1 VSEGYHIEDELQKRS
16 YDSHLMRRL
25 LHYVRPYRKLM
36 VAATILLLITTL
48 LTSVIPWLN
57 WKAIAWYINDP
68 VRIALQQQM
77 ETQNPPQGSAAPN
90 QGDIS
95 ASKEALERQVSKD
108 KADLLKLIVLMVLLL
123 MGEGV
128 VQYGQMIIIAFVG
141 QKTMTRMRLD
151 IFGHLQSMSLRFLDR
166 NPIGRLITRVTNDVE
181 KIQET
186 IVSGVVQVVSDL
198 FVLFVVV
205 GFMAWNNWQLTLIT
219 LSPIP
224 VFFVTSYIFRNY
236 VQESY
241 LEVRKKIARLN
252 AYMQENITGMRV
264 VQMFCREA
272 GNFEEYRKRNADHR
286 DEWFRQI
293 KYYAYYFPIVDF
305 LGTLSLALIIWY
317 GGRRLLDLQAITGGP
332 ADVGMFFAYVQWSE
346 RLYGPIRALADR
358 YNLLLEAMASSE
370 RVFELLDTPEEL
382 PDKPNPI
389 VAGRIKGQVE
399 FQSVWF
405 AYDAHSAANPGAAP
419 QWVLKNVNLRIEPGE
434 RIAIVGHT
442 GAGKT
447 TFINL
452 LSRFYDVQQG
462 SVRVDG
468 IDVRDY
474 DKTSLRRNIGI
485 VLQDVFLFSG
495 SIDDNIRLGSL
506 EMDEQHVRACAHH
519 VNAASFIEK
528 MPGDYGYDV
537 GERGCNIS
545 TGQRQLLAFA
555 RALAHNPQVLV
566 LDEATSSVDTETE
579 SLIQDAIGKLM
590 EGRTSIVIAHRLS
603 TVQHADRI
611 VVMHHGEIRE
621 TGTHQEL
628 LARRGIY
635 YRLYQL
641 QYKDQNHGQRPAS
654 QAREG

>member
-1 VSEGYHIEDELQKRS
+1 MSESYHIEDELQKRS

-25 LHYVRPYRKLM
+25 LVYVRPYRGAM
-36 VAATILLLITTL
+36 IAATILLLFTTL
-48 LTSVIPWLN
+48 LTSVVPWLN

-68 VRIALQQQM
+68 ARVALQ
-77 ETQNPPQGSAAPN
+77 EKLDHPSPSVAPSEAERTQTKAALDK
-90 QGDIS
+90 Q
-95 ASKEALERQVSKD
+95 EQKD
-108 KADLLKLIVLMVLLL
+108 KSDLLNLVFAMIFLLVAEGLLHYAQMV
-123 MGEGV
+123 V
-128 VQYGQMIIIAFVG
+128 VAYVG
-141 QKTMTRMRLD
+141 QKTMMQMRLD
-151 IFGHLQSMSLRFLDR
+151 IFGHLQRMSLRFLDR
-166 NPIGRLITRVTNDVE
+166 NPVGRLITRVTNDVE

-198 FVLFVVV
+198 FVIFVVIV
-205 GFMAWNNWQLTLIT
+205 FMAWNNWQLTLIV

-224 VFFVTSYIFRNY
+224 LFFMTSYIFRSR
-236 VQESY
+236 VQASY

-252 AYMQENITGMRV
+252 AYMQENISGMRV
-264 VQMFCREA
+264 VQIFGREA
-272 GNFEEYRKRNADHR
+272 RNFEEYRERNADHR

-293 KYYAYYFPIVDF
+293 KYYAYYFPVVDF

-317 GGRRLLDLQAITGGP
+317 GGRNLLHVQSIAGGP

-382 PDKPNPI
+382 PDKPGAV
-389 VAGRIKGQVE
+389 VAGRIRGEVSFE
-399 FQSVWF
+399 DVWF
-405 AYDAHSAANPGAAP
+405 SYGSEAEDGGALR
-419 QWVLKNVNLRIEPGE
+419 WVLKGVNLHIAPGE

-452 LSRFYDVQQG
+452 LSRFYDVQRG
-462 SVRVDG
+462 SIKVDG

-474 DKTSLRRNIGI
+474 DKTSLRRNVGV

-495 SIDDNIRLGSL
+495 SIEENIRLGDPDLS
-506 EMDEQHVRACAHH
+506 EAKMRECARH
-519 VNAASFIEK
+519 VNAAAFIEK
-528 MPGDYGYDV
+528 QPGGYQYNV
-537 GERGCNIS
+537 GERGGNIS

-555 RALAHNPQVLV
+555 RALAHDPQILV

-579 SLIQDAIGKLM
+579 ALIQDAIGKLM

-611 VVMHHGEIRE
+611 VVMHHGEVRE
-621 TGTHQEL
+621 IGTHQEL

-641 QYKDQNHGQRPAS
+641 QYRD
-654 QAREG
+654 QARTQPAAGEA

>member
-1 VSEGYHIEDELQKRS
+1 MSEGYHIEDELQKRS

-25 LHYVRPYRKLM
+25 LAYVRPYRRLM
-36 VAATILLLITTL
+36 LAATILLLFTTL
-48 LTSVIPWLN
+48 LSSVVPWLN

-68 VRIALQQQM
+68 ARV
-77 ETQNPPQGSAAPN
+77 
-90 QGDIS
+90 
-95 ASKEALERQVSKD
+95 ALEQQAASSPDAASHQALDQQAVLD
-108 KADLLKLIVLMVLLL
+108 KADLLKLVFAMILLL
-123 MGEGV
+123 LCEGV
-128 VQYGQMIIIAFVG
+128 LHYGQMVIIAYVG
-141 QKTMTRMRLD
+141 QKTMMRMRLD
-151 IFGHLQSMSLRFLDR
+151 IFGHLQRMSLRFLDR
-166 NPIGRLITRVTNDVE
+166 NPVGRMITRVTNDVE

-198 FVLFVVV
+198 FVIFVVI
-205 GFMAWNNWQLTLIT
+205 GFMAWNNWKLTLIV

-224 VFFVTSYIFRNY
+224 LFFVTSYVFRIY

-252 AYMQENITGMRV
+252 AYMQENISGMRV
-264 VQMFCREA
+264 VQIFGREA
-272 GNFEEYRKRNADHR
+272 DNYEEYRRRNAGHR
-286 DEWFRQI
+286 DEWLRQI
-293 KYYAYYFPIVDF
+293 KYYAYYFPVVDF

-317 GGRRLLDLQAITGGP
+317 GGRYLLKLQAVSGGP

-382 PDKPNPI
+382 PDKSDAV
-389 VAGRIKGQVE
+389 VADRIRGEVE
-399 FQSVWF
+399 FEDVWF
-405 AYDAHSAANPGAAP
+405 AYASEADENSGAVP
-419 QWVLKNVNLRIEPGE
+419 QWVLKGVNLRIASGE

-452 LSRFYDVQQG
+452 LSRFYDVQRG
-462 SVRVDG
+462 GIKVDG

-474 DKTSLRRNIGI
+474 DKTSLRRNVGV

-495 SIDDNIRLGSL
+495 SIEDNIRLGNK
-506 EMDEQHVRACAHH
+506 EMDERKMRDCARH
-519 VNAASFIEK
+519 VNAAPFIERS
-528 MPGDYGYDV
+528 PGGYRYNV

-555 RALAHNPQVLV
+555 RALAHDPQILV

-579 SLIQDAIGKLM
+579 ALIQDAIGKLM

-621 TGTHQEL
+621 IGTHQEL

-641 QYKDQNHGQRPAS
+641 QY
-654 QAREG
+654 REQSRA

>member
-1 VSEGYHIEDELQKRS
+1 
-16 YDSHLMRRL
+16 MRRL
-25 LHYVRPYRKLM
+25 LIYVRPYRKLM
-36 VAATILLLITTL
+36 AAATILLLITTL

-68 VRIALQQQM
+68 ERIALEQQTD
-77 ETQNPPQGSAAPN
+77 TQNAPQATAAPN
-90 QGDIS
+90 AGE
-95 ASKEALERQVSKD
+95 ALAHKEALEQQAAKD
-108 KADLLKLIVLMVLLL
+108 KADLLKLVFIMVLLL

-128 VQYGQMIIIAFVG
+128 IQYGQMVIVAYVG

-151 IFGHLQSMSLRFLDR
+151 IFGHLQTMSLRFLDR
-166 NPIGRLITRVTNDVE
+166 NPVGRLITRVTNDVE

-198 FVLFVVV
+198 FVIFVVV
-205 GFMAWNNWQLTLIT
+205 AFMAWNNWQLTLIT

-224 VFFVTSYIFRNY
+224 FFFVTSYIFRKY

-241 LEVRKKIARLN
+241 LEVRRKIARLN
-252 AYMQENITGMRV
+252 AYMQENIAGMRV
-264 VQMFCREA
+264 VQMFRREA
-272 GNFEEYRKRNADHR
+272 DNFEEYRKRNADHR
-286 DEWFRQI
+286 DEWLRQI
-293 KYYAYYFPIVDF
+293 KYYAYYFPVVDF

-317 GGRRLLDLQAITGGP
+317 GGRRLLDLQAVIGGP

-370 RVFELLDTPEEL
+370 RVFGLLDTPAEL
-382 PDKPNPI
+382 PDKPDAV
-389 VAGRIKGQVE
+389 VAHGVKGEVE
-399 FQSVWF
+399 FQGVWF
-405 AYDAHSAANPGAAP
+405 SYDTDSDTNPAPAGMGKSEMISAP
-419 QWVLKNVNLRIEPGE
+419 QWVLKDINLRIQPGE

-462 SVRVDG
+462 AIRVDG
-468 IDVRDY
+468 IDVRHY

-495 SIDDNIRLGSL
+495 SIDDNIRLGNK
-506 EMDEQHVRACAHH
+506 EMDEEHVRACARH

-528 MPGDYGYDV
+528 MPGAYRYNV
-537 GERGCNIS
+537 GERGYNIS

-555 RALAHNPQVLV
+555 RALAHDPQILV

-579 SLIQDAIGKLM
+579 ALIQDAIGKLM

-621 TGTHQEL
+621 MGTHQEL

-635 YRLYQL
+635 HRLYQL
-641 QYKDQNHGQRPAS
+641 QYKDQNHS
-654 QAREG
+654 QARGCQAKEE

>member
-1 VSEGYHIEDELQKRS
+1 MSESYHIEDELQKRS

-25 LHYVRPYRKLM
+25 LVYVRPYRALM
-36 VAATILLLITTL
+36 VAATILLLLTTL
-48 LTSVIPWLN
+48 LTSVVPWLN

-68 VRIALQQQM
+68 ARV
-77 ETQNPPQGSAAPN
+77 
-90 QGDIS
+90 
-95 ASKEALERQVSKD
+95 ALETKLEAQHGDASSDAERTETRAALDAQVTKD
-108 KADLLKLIVLMVLLL
+108 KADLLTLVFAMVFLLFA
-123 MGEGV
+123 EGALHYAQMV
-128 VQYGQMIIIAFVG
+128 VVAYVG
-141 QKTMTRMRLD
+141 QKTMMQMRLD
-151 IFGHLQSMSLRFLDR
+151 IFEHLQRMSLRFLDR
-166 NPIGRLITRVTNDVE
+166 NPVGRLITRVTNDVE

-186 IVSGVVQVVSDL
+186 IVSGVVQVVSDV
-198 FVLFVVV
+198 FVIFVVIV
-205 GFMAWNNWQLTLIT
+205 FMAWNNWQLTLIV

-224 VFFVTSYIFRNY
+224 FFFITSYVFRSG
-236 VQESY
+236 VQASY

-252 AYMQENITGMRV
+252 AYMQENISGMRV
-264 VQMFCREA
+264 VQIFGREET
-272 GNFEEYRKRNADHR
+272 NFEEYRARNADHR

-293 KYYAYYFPIVDF
+293 RYYAYYFPVVDF

-317 GGRRLLDLQAITGGP
+317 GGRRLLHLQHIAGGP

-382 PDKPNPI
+382 PDKPDAV
-389 VAGRIKGQVE
+389 VAGRIGGEVSFE
-399 FQSVWF
+399 NVWF
-405 AYDAHSAANPGAAP
+405 SYGDEPENSAT
-419 QWVLKNVNLRIEPGE
+419 QRWVLKNVNLHIAPGE

-452 LSRFYDVQQG
+452 LSRFYDVQRG
-462 SVRVDG
+462 CVKVDG
-468 IDVRDY
+468 VDVRDY
-474 DKTSLRRNIGI
+474 DKTSLRRNIGV

-495 SIDDNIRLGSL
+495 SIEENVRLGDPEL
-506 EMDEQHVRACAHH
+506 DEAKMRECARH
-519 VNAASFIEK
+519 VNAATFIDK
-528 MPGDYGYDV
+528 QPGAYQYNV
-537 GERGCNIS
+537 GERGGNIS

-555 RALAHNPQVLV
+555 RALAHDPQILV

-579 SLIQDAIGKLM
+579 ALIQDAIGKLM

-611 VVMHHGEIRE
+611 VVMHHGEVRE
-621 TGTHQEL
+621 IGTHQEL

-641 QYKDQNHGQRPAS
+641 QYKDQAPT
-654 QAREG
+654 RETVGEA